1 MCLQKKK
8 RTLQSVMVSL
18 QKKTVDEINSKY
30 ARESNRTL
38 SIMMN
43 NEECS
48 TINGM
53 LVFKYW
59 YYKYNDQIFKYYILD
74 YLNQLHSIEMKH
86 LFTRQPTRSLL
97 WSIIYV
103 MYQLY
108 IIEFDYN

>member
-53 LVFKYW
+53 LVFKY
-59 YYKYNDQIFKYYILD
+59 
-74 YLNQLHSIEMKH
+74 
-86 LFTRQPTRSLL
+86 
-97 WSIIYV
+97 
-103 MYQLY
+103 
-108 IIEFDYN
+108 